1 MLRLINVS
9 KTFNIN
15 TCNETKALIDVNLE
29 VKDCDFITIVGGNGA
44 GKSTLLN
51 SIAGVFNLTEGDIIL
66 SDKNITD
73 MPEYKRANFIGRVFQ
88 DPLMGTSPEMTI
100 EENLSMALNK
110 NSKLSLKWAINKY
123 KRKKIKEHLS
133 EIDLGLE
140 DRLNTKVKLLSGGQR
155 QALTLLMATIIEP
168 EILLLDE
175 HTAAL
180 DPATAIK
187 IKDLTEQIIANH
199 NVTTL
204 MITHD
209 MKDALRFGNRMLMM
223 NRGKIILDV
232 NGKTKENMTIN
243 HLLEIFQKKHKE
255 GFYND
260 RSILSLA

>member
-15 TCNETKALIDVNLE
+15 TCNETKALIDINLE
-29 VKDCDFITIVGGNGA
+29 VKDNDFITIVGGNGA

-51 SIAGVFNLTEGDIIL
+51 SVAGVFGLTEGNIIL
-66 SDKNITD
+66 SNKNITD

-110 NSKLSLKWAINKY
+110 NSKLSLKWAINKH
-123 KRKKIKEHLS
+123 KRAKIKEHLA
-133 EIDLGLE
+133 EINLGLE

-187 IKDLTEQIIANH
+187 IKELTQQIISNH
-199 NVTTL
+199 NITTL
-204 MITHD
+204 MITHN
-209 MKDALRFGNRMLMM
+209 MKDALAFGNRMLMM
-223 NRGKIILDV
+223 NHGKIILDI
-232 NGKTKENMTIN
+232 NGKTKDNMTIN

>member
-29 VKDCDFITIVGGNGA
+29 VKDSDFITIVGGNGA

-187 IKDLTEQIIANH
+187 IKDLTEQIIDNH
-199 NVTTL
+199 NITTL

>member
-15 TCNETKALIDVNLE
+15 TCNETKALIDINLE
-29 VKDCDFITIVGGNGA
+29 VKDSDFITIVGGNGA

-51 SIAGVFNLTEGDIIL
+51 SIAGVFGLTEGNIIL
-66 SDKNITD
+66 SKKNITD

-110 NSKLSLKWAINKY
+110 NSKLSLKWAVNKK
-123 KRKKIKEHLS
+123 KRKIIKEHLS
-133 EIDLGLE
+133 EINLGLE

-187 IKDLTEQIIANH
+187 IKDLTEKIISNH
-199 NVTTL
+199 KITTL

-223 NRGKIILDV
+223 NRGEIILDV
-232 NGKTKENMTIN
+232 NGSTKKNMTID
-243 HLLEIFQKKHKE
+243 HLLEIFQKKHKQ

>member
-15 TCNETKALIDVNLE
+15 TCNQTKALIDINLE
-29 VKDCDFITIVGGNGA
+29 VKDSDFITIVGGNGA

-51 SIAGVFNLTEGDIIL
+51 SIAGVFNLTAGDIIL
-66 SDKNITD
+66 SKKNITN
-73 MPEYKRANFIGRVFQ
+73 MPEHERANFIGRVFQ

-110 NSKLSLKWAINKY
+110 DSRLSLKWAINKQ

-133 EIDLGLE
+133 EINLGLE
-140 DRLNTKVKLLSGGQR
+140 NRLNTKVKLLSGGQR

-187 IKDLTEQIIANH
+187 IKELTQEIISNH
-199 NVTTL
+199 KITTL
-204 MITHD
+204 MITHN
-209 MKDALRFGNRMLMM
+209 MKDALNFGNRMLMM
-223 NRGKIILDV
+223 NHGKVILDID
-232 NGKTKENMTIN
+232 GKTKENMTIN
-243 HLLEIFQKKHKE
+243 NLLEIFQKKHKE

>member
-1 MLRLINVS
+1 MLKLINVT
-9 KTFNIN
+9 KTFNAN
-15 TCNETKALIDVNLE
+15 TFNATKALKNIELE
-29 VKDCDFITIVGGNGA
+29 VKNNDFITIIGGNGA

-51 SIAGVFNLTEGDIIL
+51 SIAGVFDLTYGDIIL
-66 SDKNITD
+66 SDKDITD

-110 NSKLSLKWAINKY
+110 DSKLSLKWAINKY
-123 KRKKIKEHLS
+123 KREKIKEHLS
-133 EIDLGLE
+133 EINLGLE

-187 IKDLTEQIIANH
+187 IKDLTEQIIDNH
-199 NVTTL
+199 NITTL

>member
-1 MLRLINVS
+1 MVVDTREFSNLENKTEKKFVKLFFNNEFLVGAVLINDVENAGFY
-9 KTFNIN
+9 KQ
-15 TCNETKALIDVNLE
+15 LI
-29 VKDCDFITIVGGNGA
+29 T
-44 GKSTLLN
+44 
-51 SIAGVFNLTEGDIIL
+51 
-66 SDKNITD
+66 
-73 MPEYKRANFIGRVFQ
+73 
-88 DPLMGTSPEMTI
+88 
-100 EENLSMALNK
+100 
-110 NSKLSLKWAINKY
+110 
-123 KRKKIKEHLS
+123 KRKIIKEHLS
-133 EIDLGLE
+133 EINLGLE
-140 DRLNTKVKLLSGGQR
+140 DRLDTRVKLLSGGQR

-187 IKDLTEQIIANH
+187 IKDLTEQIIDNH
-199 NVTTL
+199 NITTL

-223 NRGKIILDV
+223 NRGKIIFDV

>member
-29 VKDCDFITIVGGNGA
+29 VKNSDFITIVGGNGA

-187 IKDLTEQIIANH
+187 IKDLTEQIIDNH
-199 NVTTL
+199 NITTL

>member
-15 TCNETKALIDVNLE
+15 TCNKTKALINVNLN
-29 VKDCDFITIVGGNGA
+29 VKDNDFITIVGGNGA

-51 SIAGVFNLTEGDIIL
+51 SIAGVFDLTEGNIIL

-110 NSKLSLKWAINKY
+110 NSKLSLKWAINKH
-123 KRKKIKEHLS
+123 KREKIKKHLS
-133 EIDLGLE
+133 EINLGLE

-187 IKDLTEQIIANH
+187 IKELTEQIISNH
-199 NVTTL
+199 NITTL
-204 MITHD
+204 MITHN
-209 MKDALRFGNRMLMM
+209 MKDALKFGNRMLMM

>member
-1 MLRLINVS
+1 MLKLINVR
-9 KTFNIN
+9 KTFNQN
-15 TCNETKALIDVNLE
+15 TVNETKALKNIDLK
-29 VKDCDFITIVGGNGA
+29 VKDNDFITIVGGNGA

-51 SIAGVFNLTEGDIIL
+51 SIAGVFELTNGKIIL

-73 MPEYKRANFIGRVFQ
+73 LPEHKRAKFIGRVFQ

-110 NSKLSLKWAINKY
+110 NSKLTLKWALNKK
-123 KRKKIKEHLS
+123 KRKKIKQHLS

-140 DRLNTKVKLLSGGQR
+140 DRLDTKVKLLSGGQR
-155 QALTLLMATIIEP
+155 QALTLLMATMIEP

-187 IKDLTEQIIANH
+187 IKDLTQQIISNH
-199 NVTTL
+199 NITTL

-209 MKDALRFGNRMLMM
+209 MKDALKFGNRMLMM
-223 NRGKIILDV
+223 NHGEIIIDI
-232 NGKTKENMTIN
+232 NGKTKEKMTID
-243 HLLEIFQKKHKE
+243 HLLEIFQNKHKQ

>member
-1 MLRLINVS
+1 MLKLINVS

-15 TCNETKALIDVNLE
+15 TFSETKALIDINME
-29 VKDCDFITIVGGNGA
+29 VKNSDFITIIGGNGA

-51 SIAGVFNLTEGDIIL
+51 SIAGVFKLTEGNIIL
-66 SDKNITD
+66 SKKNITD
-73 MPEYKRANFIGRVFQ
+73 LPEYKRANFIGRVFQ

-110 NSKLSLKWAINKY
+110 RSSLSLKWAVN
-123 KRKKIKEHLS
+123 KRKREIIKDHLS
-133 EIDLGLE
+133 EINLGLE
-140 DRLNTKVKLLSGGQR
+140 NRLETKVKLLSGGQR

-168 EILLLDE
+168 DILLLDE

-187 IKDLTEQIIANH
+187 INELTGKIISNH
-199 NVTTL
+199 NITTL
-204 MITHD
+204 MITHN
-209 MKDALRFGNRMLMM
+209 MKDALRFGNRLLMM
-223 NRGKIILDV
+223 NRGKILLDID
-232 NGKTKENMTIN
+232 GKTKENMTIN

>member
-15 TCNETKALIDVNLE
+15 TCNETKALIDINLE
-29 VKDCDFITIVGGNGA
+29 VKDNDFITIVGGNGA

-51 SIAGVFNLTEGDIIL
+51 SIAGVFNLTEGNIIL
-66 SDKNITD
+66 SKKNITD
-73 MPEYKRANFIGRVFQ
+73 MPEYRRANFIGRVFQ

-110 NSKLSLKWAINKY
+110 KNKLSLKWAINKN

-133 EIDLGLE
+133 EINLGLE
-140 DRLNTKVKLLSGGQR
+140 NRLNTKVKLLSGGQR

-187 IKDLTEQIIANH
+187 IKELTQQIISNH
-199 NVTTL
+199 NITTL

-209 MKDALRFGNRMLMM
+209 MKDALKFGNRMLMM

-243 HLLEIFQKKHKE
+243 HLLEIFQKKHKK